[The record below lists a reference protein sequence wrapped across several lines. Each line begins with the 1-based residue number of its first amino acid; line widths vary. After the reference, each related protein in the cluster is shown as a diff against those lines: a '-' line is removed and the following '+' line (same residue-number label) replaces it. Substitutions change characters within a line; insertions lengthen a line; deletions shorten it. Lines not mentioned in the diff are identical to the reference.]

1 MPNTYLICKEAVN
14 VWGTSSQIGMFVEEI
29 GEVLQA
35 INKLSR
41 KTDEERYD
49 NLIEELVDLQIM
61 LIQMR
66 IIYHIP
72 DKLWDE
78 MMDKKTRRLRQR
90 LDDYESRG

>member
-1 MPNTYLICKEAVN
+1 MQDTHTLCCEAVN
-14 VWGTSSQIGMFVEEI
+14 VYGATTQIGMFVEEI

-66 IIYHIP
+66 IVYHIP
-72 DKLWDE
+72 DQLWDE
-78 MMDKKTRRLRQR
+78 MMEKKLQRLRHR
-90 LDDYESRG
+90 LDDYES

>member
-14 VWGTSSQIGMFVEEI
+14 VYGAASQIGMFVEEI

-49 NLIEELVDLQIM
+49 NLVEELVDLQIM
-61 LIQMR
+61 LVQMR
-66 IIYHIP
+66 IVYHIP

-78 MMDKKTRRLRQR
+78 MMDKKKRRLRQR

>member
-1 MPNTYLICKEAVN
+1 MQDINKLCEDAVN
-14 VWGTSSQIGMFVEEI
+14 VWGETSQIGMFIEEI

-41 KTDEERYD
+41 RTEEKRYN

-66 IIYHIP
+66 IVYTIP
-72 DKLWDE
+72 NRLWDE
-78 MMDKKTRRLRQR
+78 MMEKKLQRLRR
-90 LDDYESRG
+90 HLDDCRSRG